1 MIVRLGTVIYKGYK
15 SPLFIY
21 LFFFFLNYLI
31 TAPNDNVNTS
41 WCDKCKI
48 DLP

>member
-15 SPLFIY
+15 SP
-21 LFFFFLNYLI
+21 FFFFLI
-31 TAPNDNVNTS
+31 TAPIDNVNTS
-41 WCDKCKI
+41 WYDKCKI

>member
-1 MIVRLGTVIYKGYK
+1 MIVRLGTVIYKVTK
-15 SPLFIY
+15 A
-21 LFFFFLNYLI
+21 LFFFFFNYLI

>member
-1 MIVRLGTVIYKGYK
+1 MIARLGTVIYKGYK
-15 SPLFIY
+15 SP
-21 LFFFFLNYLI
+21 FFFFLNNLI

-41 WCDKCKI
+41 WYDKCKI

>member
-15 SPLFIY
+15 SP
-21 LFFFFLNYLI
+21 FFFFFNYLI

>member
-1 MIVRLGTVIYKGYK
+1 MIARLGTVIYKGYK
-15 SPLFIY
+15 SP
-21 LFFFFLNYLI
+21 FFFFFNYLI

>member
-1 MIVRLGTVIYKGYK
+1 MIVRLGTVIYKGYEYEC
-15 SPLFIY
+15 P
-21 LFFFFLNYLI
+21 FFFFFNYLI

-41 WCDKCKI
+41 WYDKCKI

>member
-15 SPLFIY
+15 SP
-21 LFFFFLNYLI
+21 FFFFFFFNYLI

-41 WCDKCKI
+41 WYDKCKI

>member
-15 SPLFIY
+15 NP
-21 LFFFFLNYLI
+21 FFFFNYLI

-41 WCDKCKI
+41 WYDKCKI